1 MLLNEEAIKNAA
13 KKSFDQFMGAITKD
27 HKIGPAGLYESGFV
41 EGYSKATLDIRAAK
55 EKAAMDNIREKFPK
69 DCADH
74 FKPDPKDGLCRVT
87 DCIMNTLPEM
97 SSLISTQG
105 CECYMAAEV
114 LELIDPA
121 KVQEYQKRRAE
132 QEEFVR
138 EAEAAA
144 AKPKILD
151 QHGN

>member
-13 KKSFDQFMGAITKD
+13 KKSFEQFMGVITKS

-69 DCADH
+69 DCAIH
-74 FKPDPKDGLCRVT
+74 FKPDPKDGLCRAT

-97 SSLISTQG
+97 AALIATQG

-114 LELIDPA
+114 LALMDPA
-121 KVQEYQKRRAE
+121 KVLEYRKKRDKL
-132 QEEFVR
+132 
-138 EAEAAA
+138 EADAKAAA
-144 AKPKILD
+144 AKPKVVD
-151 QHGN
+151 PHGN